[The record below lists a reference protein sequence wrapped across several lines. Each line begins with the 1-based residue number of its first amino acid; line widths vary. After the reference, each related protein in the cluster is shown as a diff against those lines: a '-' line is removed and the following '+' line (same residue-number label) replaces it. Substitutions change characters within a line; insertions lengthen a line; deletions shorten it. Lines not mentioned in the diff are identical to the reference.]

1 MLQCHPYPTEY
12 ADTSKPC
19 AHSAFFMGLQRKEG
33 VRGQEGQQFDIRG
46 TVEEF
51 RQEINM
57 YVYWKPGMEIY
68 VSHVRRKQLPAFV
81 FPDGYKRTRM
91 PRQISHSAEK
101 MGDDTTKGYSGSGS
115 HERCIKRKNSH
126 EMVDMKSDKPEK
138 RSSASPQRLECVSP
152 ECSAGKSGGTLQ
164 MNIESSIEKV
174 RSIGS
179 TMKDAIRNCEMMS
192 RDGLLGSG
200 TIAEVGDVQI
210 NEAGF
215 VDSTHDMLKSRGLE
229 VQNEVSLLKMEE
241 PSLRKLSGSC
251 EIP

>member
-101 MGDDTTKGYSGSGS
+101 MDDDATKGYSGSS
-115 HERCIKRKNSH
+115 PHERCIKRKNSH
-126 EMVDMKSDKPEK
+126 EMVDVKPDKPDK
-138 RSSASPQRLECVSP
+138 RSSVSPKRLQCVSP

-179 TMKDAIRNCEMMS
+179 T
-192 RDGLLGSG
+192 DGLLG

-210 NEAGF
+210 DEAGF
-215 VDSTHDMLKSRGLE
+215 VDSTHDMLNSRGLE

-241 PSLRKLSGSC
+241 PSLRKLFGSC